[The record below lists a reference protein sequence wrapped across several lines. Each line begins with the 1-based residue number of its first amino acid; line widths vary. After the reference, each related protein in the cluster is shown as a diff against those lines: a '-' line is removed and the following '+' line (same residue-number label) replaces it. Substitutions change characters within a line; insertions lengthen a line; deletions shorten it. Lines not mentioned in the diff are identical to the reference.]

1 MDITTAEIN
10 DRLLEIRNNLLS
22 KIEDD
27 NYKYAGSNSLKKMER
42 IVAKSNL
49 PETKYSEQTQNN
61 ATDTSSETFTEI
73 SINIPWEDLLNQVNK
88 RTSYIGRSR
97 KTQDGVHQLLDL
109 ALTSDDKSILIDMG
123 TEASGY
129 VFERING
136 YTHNQTDCHVV
147 DNDGIKY
154 KIYMPL
160 WFNNNAIQMLG
171 SSILEA
177 LINFVMFRWFT
188 LVYPDEAKY
197 YADMND
203 ANLNNITQRINTQ
216 KEPINRK
223 YFLF

>member
-177 LINFVMFRWFT
+177 LIN
-188 LVYPDEAKY
+188 L
-197 YADMND
+197 
-203 ANLNNITQRINTQ
+203 
-216 KEPINRK
+216 
-223 YFLF
+223 